1 MTQRQSRFR
10 ASLTAAAAA
19 AVGGLLLVTS
29 AAVEGVDLADLPMGE
44 PEEVGMSSG
53 RLQRL
58 NAAMQRYIDA
68 NQLAGTVTLIARHGK
83 VVHLEAQGWR
93 HKEANEA
100 MTADTIFTIMSMT
113 KPIVSVG
120 LMMLYEE
127 GHFLLDDPVSKWLPE
142 YADPYVRIDGPPV
155 PRREP
160 AARPVTVR
168 HVLTHTS
175 GLGLDP
181 SFRASYGFPGSGDV
195 ERPRTLEAAIGR
207 AAGRDLAFHPGDE
220 WQYGASTDYV
230 AMLVER
236 ISGQN
241 VRDFLKE
248 RLFDPLGMNDTHY
261 NVPRSKI
268 GRVAAVY
275 SQDGPQRTISLFRA
289 PRYHEPTGYFG
300 GVAGLNSTAADYFT
314 FHQMMLNG
322 GELNG
327 VRILSPR
334 TVNLMITNHTGDKD
348 IYVWGPGYGFGLGY
362 CVLLDPGVANEHLS
376 PGTFFW
382 AGAWNTL
389 AWVDPVE
396 DMLAVFLTQITP
408 FSSLN
413 VLRDVGT
420 LASQAIVETNR
431 HNPPAV
437 LGYQPLQ

>member
-1 MTQRQSRFR
+1 MSRRESRFR
-10 ASLTAAAAA
+10 AWVTAVV
-19 AVGGLLLVTS
+19 AVGLGLLIVTS
-29 AAVEGVDLADLPMGE
+29 PGLEGVDVADLPMGE
-44 PEEVGMSSG
+44 PEEVGMSSE
-53 RLQRL
+53 RLQRVS
-58 NAAMQRYIDA
+58 AAMQRYIEADR
-68 NQLAGTVTLIARHGK
+68 LAGTVTLIARHGK

-93 HKEANEA
+93 HKEANQA

-113 KPIVSVG
+113 KPIVSVA

-127 GHFLLDDPVSKWLPE
+127 GHFLLDDPISKWLPE
-142 YADPYVRIDGPPV
+142 YADLQVRIDGPPV
-155 PRREP
+155 TREP

-175 GLGLDP
+175 GLSLDP
-181 SFRASYGFPGSGDV
+181 SFRAYAPPGGGA
-195 ERPRTLEAAIGR
+195 ERPRTLEEAIDR

-230 AMLVER
+230 AMLVEK
-236 ISGQN
+236 ISGRN

-248 RLFDPLGMNDTHY
+248 RLFDPLGMTDTHY
-261 NVPRSKI
+261 NVPRSKVD
-268 GRVAAVY
+268 RVAAVY
-275 SQDGPQRTISLFRA
+275 SRGGPQQTLSLLRA
-289 PRYHEPTGYFG
+289 PRYQEPTGYFG
-300 GVAGLNSTAADYFT
+300 GVAGLSSTAADYFT

-334 TVNLMITNHTGDKD
+334 TVNLMISNHTGDKD
-348 IYVWGPGYGFGLGY
+348 ISAWGPGYGFGLGY
-362 CVLLDPGVANEHLS
+362 CVLLDPGVANDHLS

-382 AGAWNTL
+382 AGAWATL

-408 FSSLN
+408 FGSLN
-413 VLRDVGT
+413 VVRDVGT
-420 LASQAIVETNR
+420 LASQAIVESNR
-431 HNPPAV
+431 HNPPRV